1 MTLREALRNKKKSVI
16 DMNHQISAWDIYG
29 EATLVLICAHW
40 EPNAENLHKLLDY
53 LSFADKLIIALPEE
67 TSPNRI
73 FEVANLEVV
82 DGILTYSDAQE
93 LMKQIPLAKF
103 AIDGITLSGL
113 SADLKARMAAL

>member
-16 DMNHQISAWDIYG
+16 EMSHQISAWDIYG
-29 EATLVLICAHW
+29 EASLVLFCANW
-40 EPNAENLHKLLDY
+40 EPKAENLHKLLDY
-53 LSFADKLIIALPEE
+53 LTFADKLIIALPED
-67 TSPNRI
+67 TSDNRI